1 MKEYRVIEIGTY
13 FASKE
18 IEAETKDEAKR
29 FYIEFP
35 CESDEYEYQVD
46 QFEVEE
52 IKENGEGDEI
62 V

>member
-1 MKEYRVIEIGTY
+1 MKEYKVIEIGTY

-29 FYIEFP
+29 LYVESP

-52 IKENGEGDEI
+52 VKENGEGGEEE
-62 V
+62 

>member
-1 MKEYRVIEIGTY
+1 MKEYKVIEIGTY

-29 FYIEFP
+29 LYVESP

-52 IKENGEGDEI
+52 
-62 V
+62 VS